1 MNYPMHELNKI
12 ATARCGAKRTPV
24 RPINGGIQPM
34 TERTTP

>member
-1 MNYPMHELNKI
+1 MNDAMNELNKI

-24 RPINGGIQPM
+24 RPINGGISPM